1 MLKLFLAEIHKIKRM
16 KIINTIYIGILFSMF
31 LTSAQLKTRLQI
43 ITFEQLA
50 SMAIYN
56 HVLLVLPF
64 CLSLVGGYMID
75 REYTQNTQKNLLTIP
90 VQWSCVILAKILVM
104 LFLCVGAG
112 VFANLVLVITGFIIN
127 CSQISA
133 AVICRT
139 LLMQFISHIC
149 VLIGVLPI
157 ILWFSKTEGKYLW
170 GAALSLLLGV
180 SGIFAA
186 NGLAANWHPITYC
199 FSMIQSNTV
208 NTSVLNPPFSC
219 IAMVIYILLAVMVF
233 VILYGREV
241 DTL

>member
-1 MLKLFLAEIHKIKRM
+1 
-16 KIINTIYIGILFSMF
+16 
-31 LTSAQLKTRLQI
+31 
-43 ITFEQLA
+43 
-50 SMAIYN
+50 
-56 HVLLVLPF
+56 
-64 CLSLVGGYMID
+64 
-75 REYTQNTQKNLLTIP
+75 
-90 VQWSCVILAKILVM
+90 
-104 LFLCVGAG
+104 
-112 VFANLVLVITGFIIN
+112 
-127 CSQISA
+127 
-133 AVICRT
+133 
-139 LLMQFISHIC
+139 MQFISHIC